1 MRIGI
6 LGSRSV
12 TVDWDEL
19 DAFILNGLCKG
30 EEHIEI
36 VSGGAKGV
44 DTCARE
50 WAEKRGLPFREFLP
64 DYARYKRG
72 APMKRNREIVE
83 YCDFICFF
91 WDGKS
96 RGSRATMKLCDKLNV
111 FYVVVCMEQVDGNW
125 EISTIFRGAPLIK
138 HMNRLAPDLGIGF

>member
-1 MRIGI
+1 MKFDIF
-6 LGSRSV
+6 GSRQIV
-12 TVDWDEL
+12 GIDL
-19 DAFILNGLCKG
+19 DTLLPKEFT
-30 EEHIEI
+30 EQMTEV

-96 RGSRATMKLCDKLNV
+96 RGS
-111 FYVVVCMEQVDGNW
+111 
-125 EISTIFRGAPLIK
+125 
-138 HMNRLAPDLGIGF
+138 